1 MNLKVLC
8 VSIAIVACCVL
19 AGLLVFQ
26 AVNEEEKEFDITKS
40 TAVDVKEVDG
50 KLVFG
55 EVNRELEAYGDSLKP
70 KIEKA
75 LGEGNDEEVT
85 TLLTLYNRF
94 AFESAM
100 LLYRQCYES
109 LEMSLDEDT
118 ETLNGLYSSMLNSV
132 ESQNSE
138 LIEVDSRFT
147 ELVQNSLRDAYSE
160 KGVTSIT
167 FESNVFYEVPN
178 YYTSFEPEEYC
189 QMLKDTGY
197 ALALAVASGDTR
209 IGSVVTE

>member
-26 AVNEEEKEFDITKS
+26 AVNDEEKEFDITKS

-70 KIEKA
+70 KIEEA

-85 TLLTLYNRF
+85 ALLTLYNRF

-138 LIEVDSRFT
+138 LIEVDSHFT
-147 ELVQNSLRDAYSE
+147 ELVQDSLRDAYSE

-178 YYTSFEPEEYC
+178 YYTSFKPEEYC